1 MSGKNTNFN
10 DNKINKSNFYRTK
23 KLLKIDDIDINRI
36 LGLAFSNDWICY
48 TF

>member
-10 DNKINKSNFYRTK
+10 DKKINKSNFYRSK

-36 LGLAFSNDWICY
+36 LGLASSNDWICY